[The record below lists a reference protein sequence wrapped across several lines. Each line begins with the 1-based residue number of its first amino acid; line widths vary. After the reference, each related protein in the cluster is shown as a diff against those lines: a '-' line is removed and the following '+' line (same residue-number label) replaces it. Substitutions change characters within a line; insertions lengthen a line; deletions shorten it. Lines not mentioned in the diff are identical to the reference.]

1 MTTIKAFIRQRPL
14 LTYVILTF
22 AISWGGLL
30 LVAGPGAIVGA
41 TQISAARLPLVYV
54 AMLAG
59 PSVAGLVVT
68 GVVAGKPG
76 LRELRARLLRWQVGA
91 GWYAFALLTAPLLWL
106 AILLAL
112 ALSSPAFLPGIVTSD
127 NPVSLLLMG
136 VVTGLAVGCCEEL
149 GWTGCAAPRLRQRA
163 GVLTTGLSVGILWGV
178 WHFPLFA
185 GSTSS
190 AGSLPPALVL
200 LVQLFSFLPVFRV
213 LLVWVYD
220 RTGSLL
226 VALLMHAS
234 LVVCTLSLAP
244 VAIAGA
250 PLVIV
255 NLAVAAALWVV
266 VAAIA
271 LANRRQFVQQRLPH
285 QV

>member
-68 GVVAGKPG
+68 GVVAGRPG
-76 LRELRARLLRWQVGA
+76 LRELRTRLLRWRVGA

-106 AILLAL
+106 TILLAL
-112 ALSSPAFLPGIVTSD
+112 ALSSPAFLPGIVVSD
-127 NPVSLLLMG
+127 NPASLLLMG

-149 GWTGCAAPRLRQRA
+149 GWTGCAVPRLRQRA

-200 LVQLFSFLPVFRV
+200 LVQLFSFLPAFRV

-244 VAIAGA
+244 AAIAGA

-255 NLAVAAALWVV
+255 NLAVAAALWIV

-285 QV
+285 QL